1 MSLPL
6 DDPDFELVWPLDIFR
21 DELDVVLANRSA
33 RAAKHLLREAFASP
47 RMAELV
53 EQGEQFEDEFLVPT
67 DVLGPA
73 RELRKRINEVR
84 EQKPPKPY
92 YNQRSLPSSTPPRVS
107 RVQLAGGAFARLVKE
122 MDEAGYFDK
131 GLGPDCVDSHRAP
144 PSLLFEERLG
154 VPDLWPLW
162 PGEWNEEL
170 FYSLIEVFHDLV
182 ARPRVVERYHDFSDC
197 GEHYG
202 QYAVKPGRA
211 LYAARVNSIL
221 ERNGFSVR
229 LAPDGEDAGRVVV
242 ATDDA
247 RDDLLERSIAASD
260 ADSDNVRHA
269 IRLLRAREA
278 TRAEKRSAVVSLASV
293 LENERDL
300 LKEDLLSKDEGA
312 LFTIANQFDIR
323 HRNAKQQPDY
333 DDAYLDWIFWWYLAT
348 VELVRS
354 LRQRGAAKP

>member
-1 MSLPL
+1 MPLPL
-6 DDPDFELVWPLDIFR
+6 DDPDFELLWPLDVFR
-21 DELDVVLANRSA
+21 DELDAVLANRSA
-33 RAAKHLLREAFASP
+33 QATKHLLREAFASP
-47 RMAELV
+47 RLAELV
-53 EQGEQFEDEFLVPT
+53 EKGEQFEDEYLVPT

-73 RELRKRINEVR
+73 RELRQRISEVR

-92 YNQRSLPSSTPPRVS
+92 YNQRSLPPLAPPRVS
-107 RVQLAGGAFARLVKE
+107 RVQLAGDAFARLVKE

-131 GLGPDCVDSHRAP
+131 GLGPDCVDAHRAP
-144 PSLLFEERLG
+144 PSLLLEERLG

-162 PGEWNEEL
+162 SGEWSGEL

-182 ARPRVVERYHDFSDC
+182 ARPRVVERYHDFSGC

-211 LYAARVNSIL
+211 LYVARVNSIL

-247 RDDLLERSIAASD
+247 RDDLLERSIAADD
-260 ADSDNVRHA
+260 ADSKDVRYA
-269 IRLLRAREA
+269 IRLFRSREA
-278 TRAEKRSAVVSLASV
+278 TRAEKRSAVVSLAGV
-293 LENERDL
+293 LENERNL
-300 LKEDLLSKDEGA
+300 LKQEFLSGDEGA
-312 LFTIANQFDIR
+312 LFTIANKFAIR
-323 HRNAKQQPDY
+323 HQRADQRPDY

-354 LRQRGAAKP
+354 LRQREAAQ